1 MRLRMPGDCPGPGR
15 TDELSRER
23 AAFIISTPGRK
34 GEFRELKQQTD
45 EAIHHLES
53 EMYVVTFTRI
63 HSQSLLCKYLDI
75 ILDSD
80 MPWPRS
86 RGMKKLDTA

>member
-1 MRLRMPGDCPGPGR
+1 MRTGDQNCGGGRPWPGEAEAMRLRMPGDCPGPGR

-45 EAIHHLES
+45 EAI
-53 EMYVVTFTRI
+53 VPG
-63 HSQSLLCKYLDI
+63 I
-75 ILDSD
+75 I
-80 MPWPRS
+80 
-86 RGMKKLDTA
+86 